1 MMVFFF
7 RYRASSVFYTLSLHD
22 ALPISGV
29 EPLPV
34 FLQRTLIDRLNLY
47 LSLMQ
52 ILLGDFPL
60 DFCRLRMSLLG
71 KEEKGDTDSYLETV
85 KAGLPRYFL
94 KSILHIKG
102 GQKVGFRHSVPGICY
117 IYLPAF
123 IIKQGMIF

>member
-1 MMVFFF
+1 ML
-7 RYRASSVFYTLSLHD
+7 A
-22 ALPISGV
+22 GV

-60 DFCRLRMSLLG
+60 DFCRSRMSLLG
-71 KEEKGDTDSYLETV
+71 KEEKGDTDYYLETV

-102 GQKVGFRHSVPGICY
+102 EQKVGFRHSVPATCY
-117 IYLPAF
+117 SSPPALTLTW
-123 IIKQGMIF
+123 GMIV

>member
-1 MMVFFF
+1 
-7 RYRASSVFYTLSLHD
+7 
-22 ALPISGV
+22 
-29 EPLPV
+29 
-34 FLQRTLIDRLNLY
+34 
-47 LSLMQ
+47 MQ

-123 IIKQGMIF
+123 IIKQGMILDRKSTRLNSSHVAISYAVFCLKKKR